1 MGGRALQDRVVVVTG
16 GSSGIGRAAAQRFA
30 EAGATLVLA
39 ARAPAPLEAAADE
52 CRARGARALAV
63 PTDVSDPAAV
73 DALVRRAV
81 DELGRVDVWV
91 NVASVFG
98 FGALDEM
105 PLDVQRRIV
114 EVNLLGTM
122 HACAAVVP
130 VLKEQGRGTI
140 VNVASL
146 YGRLTSPYVG
156 AYVTAKF
163 GVVGYSRVLRQE
175 LLPHRGISVC
185 TVLPGSMDTPIF
197 AQAAN
202 YTGRNVRPV
211 PPVADPQRVA
221 RAIVRLAEHP
231 RREVTVGQTHHLA
244 AWLQAALPRTYDRA
258 ALPLMRHVAI
268 GRQPRPVGPGNAF
281 EPQPQREGVY
291 GGWRNAPARL
301 AVGLGATALAVGA
314 VAVRR
319 S

>member
-1 MGGRALQDRVVVVTG
+1 MGGTRDKGLVVVVTG
-16 GSSGIGRAAAQRFA
+16 GSSGIGRAAAHRFA
-30 EAGATLVLA
+30 ESGASLVLA
-39 ARAPAPLEAAADE
+39 ARAREPLEAAAAE
-52 CRARGARALAV
+52 CRARGARVITV

-73 DALVRRAV
+73 DALVRRALE
-81 DELGRVDVWV
+81 ELGRIDVWV

-105 PLDVQRRIV
+105 PVDVQRRIV

-122 HACAAVVP
+122 HCCAAVVP
-130 VLKEQGRGTI
+130 VLKSQGRGVI

-163 GVVGYSRVLRQE
+163 GVVGYTRVLRQE
-175 LLPHRGISVC
+175 LLPHRGIRVT

-202 YTGRNVRPV
+202 YTGREVRPV

-221 RAIVRLAEHP
+221 RAIVRAARRP
-231 RREVTVGQTHHLA
+231 RREVTVGQAHHMA
-244 AWLQAALPRTYDRA
+244 AWISAAFPRTYDRTTV
-258 ALPLMRHVAI
+258 PLMRHVAI
-268 GRQPRPVGPGNAF
+268 GRAPRPVGPGNAF
-281 EPQPQREGVY
+281 TPQPALEGVY
-291 GGWRNAPARL
+291 GGWRRPALRV
-301 AVGLGATALAVGA
+301 AAGLGAAALAVGA
-314 VAVRR
+314 ARRR